1 MSRKR
6 TRVDFAKAWAEAP
19 SRQAALKEV
28 ALYLALRFWA
38 MVMGIFPME
47 TNLRTGRLLGRI
59 WWTVSKR
66 HRQRAMDNLRPAFGQ
81 THSERQ
87 MRRIAR
93 RSFQHFAQLYLVELV
108 MTPRLI
114 NKWSWARY
122 VELGEIGPA
131 IRELLRARG
140 TIMITPHFGNYEL
153 LGFTIAELGLP
164 LISIMRPLDN
174 PLINDYLV
182 ATREASGLSL
192 LFKKGAMGR
201 ADDILAEGDTLC
213 FIADQDAGRKA
224 VFSDFFH
231 RKAAWYKSIGLLAM
245 RHRVPIVV
253 GAATR
258 TGRGFRYRMDVERII
273 QPEEWDAQEN
283 PLQWVTDEYAGALE
297 RLIRRA
303 PEQYLWVHQRWKT
316 RPPAERKAAEAAA
329 TSSA

>member
-1 MSRKR
+1 MNRKPR
-6 TRVDFAKAWAEAP
+6 RIDFARAWAEAP
-19 SRQAALKEV
+19 SRSAAVRELL
-28 ALYLALRFWA
+28 LYFALRYWA
-38 MVMGIFPME
+38 MIVGCFPME
-47 TNLRTGRLLGRI
+47 TNLRSGRLFGRI
-59 WWTVSKR
+59 WWSISRR
-66 HRQRAMDNLRPAFGQ
+66 HRERALANLRPALGDRLDEA
-81 THSERQ
+81 SL
-87 MRRIAR
+87 RRLAR

-114 NKWSWARY
+114 NKWSWARH
-122 VELGEIGPA
+122 VELGAIGPA
-131 IRELLRARG
+131 IRELLRERG

-164 LISIMRPLDN
+164 LVSIMRPLDN

-192 LFKKGAMGR
+192 LFKKGAMNR
-201 ADDILAEGDTLC
+201 ADDILAEGETLC

-224 VFSDFFH
+224 VFADFFN

-258 TGRGFRYRMDVERII
+258 VGRGFRYRIDVERII
-273 QPEEWDAQEN
+273 QPEEWDAQES
-283 PLQWVTDEYAGALE
+283 PLQWITDTYAAALE
-297 RLIRRA
+297 RLIRAA

-316 RPPAERKAAEAAA
+316 RPKERTRNEAKAPGR
-329 TSSA
+329 